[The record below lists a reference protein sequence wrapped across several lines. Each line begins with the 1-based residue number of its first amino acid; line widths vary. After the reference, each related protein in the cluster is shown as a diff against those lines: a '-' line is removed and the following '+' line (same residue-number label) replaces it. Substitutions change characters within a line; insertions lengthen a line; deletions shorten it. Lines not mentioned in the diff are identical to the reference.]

1 LRHRASADRGLSALG
16 GGKIKFDSTP
26 AFKHDASN
34 IKHQTSNNFKRGL
47 LMSEIKT
54 LLLTGASRGIGH
66 ATVKYFNAAGWRVFT
81 ASRQSWG
88 SECPWADGQENH
100 IHLDLEDIGSIE
112 ASLELI
118 KTKLG
123 DGKLHALVDNA
134 GMSPKGPEGGRLG
147 VLETDYATWLQV
159 FNVNLFSTALLARGL
174 FEELKAAQGTI
185 INVTSIAGSRV
196 HPFAGVAYASSK
208 AALSALTREMAY
220 DYGRYGIR
228 VNAIAP
234 GEIDTSIL
242 SPGTQDIVERDIP
255 MRRLGKPEEVAS
267 LIHFLCTSGA
277 SYINGAEI
285 QVNGGQHV

>member
-1 LRHRASADRGLSALG
+1 MSA
-16 GGKIKFDSTP
+16 K
-26 AFKHDASN
+26 
-34 IKHQTSNNFKRGL
+34 
-47 LMSEIKT
+47 KT

-81 ASRQSWG
+81 ASRQSWA

-112 ASLELI
+112 ASIALI
-118 KTKLG
+118 KEKLG

-174 FEELKAAQGTI
+174 FAELKAAQGTI

-196 HPFAGVAYASSK
+196 HPFAGVAYATSK

-220 DYGRYGIR
+220 DYGRHGIR

-277 SYINGAEI
+277 SYINGSEI

>member
-1 LRHRASADRGLSALG
+1 MM
-16 GGKIKFDSTP
+16 
-26 AFKHDASN
+26 
-34 IKHQTSNNFKRGL
+34 HQTSTINTDRGRP
-47 LMSEIKT
+47 MSEKKT

-81 ASRQSWG
+81 ASRQSWAV
-88 SECPWADGQENH
+88 ECPWADGQENH

-112 ASLELI
+112 ASIDLI
-118 KTKLG
+118 KEKLG

-134 GMSPKGPEGGRLG
+134 GMSPKGPQGGRLG

-174 FEELKAAQGTI
+174 FAELKAAQGTI

-196 HPFAGVAYASSK
+196 HPFAGVAYATSK

-220 DYGRYGIR
+220 DYGQHGIR

-242 SPGTQDIVERDIP
+242 SPGTQDIVERNIP
-255 MRRLGKPEEVAS
+255 MHRLGKPEEVAS